1 MEEKSKKKRWY
12 FIFLGLVA
20 GILNGLFGAGGG
32 VAVVPMLENA
42 GIEPKKAHA
51 TSISIILPLS
61 ILSGIF
67 YLISGH
73 ISFETA
79 LPYLPLGIVGALM
92 GGWLLQK
99 ISNDLLR
106 RIFGI
111 IIIISAVRIFFK
123 IKEACW
129 SLCNIF

>member
-1 MEEKSKKKRWY
+1 MEQNRKKKKWY
-12 FIFLGLVA
+12 FVLLGLAA

-32 VAVVPMLENA
+32 VAVVPMLEKA
-42 GIEPKKAHA
+42 DIEPKKAHA

-67 YLISGH
+67 YLTSGH

-79 LPYLPLGIVGALM
+79 FPYLPLGVVGALL
-92 GGWLLQK
+92 GGWLLKK
-99 ISNDLLR
+99 IPNDLLR

-111 IIIISAVRIFFK
+111 IIILSAVRIFFK
-123 IKEACW
+123 
-129 SLCNIF
+129 

>member
-1 MEEKSKKKRWY
+1 MAADKKAKWY
-12 FIFLGLVA
+12 YAGLGVAA

-32 VAVVPMLENA
+32 VAVVPMLEKA

-61 ILSGIF
+61 ILSGVF
-67 YLISGH
+67 YWFSGR
-73 ISFETA
+73 IQFGAA
-79 LPYLPLGIVGALM
+79 LWYLPLGLVGALL
-92 GGWLLQK
+92 GAWLLKK

-111 IIIISAVRIFFK
+111 VIIISAIRIFLK
-123 IKEACW
+123 
-129 SLCNIF
+129 

>member
-99 ISNDLLR
+99 IPNDLLR

-111 IIIISAVRIFFK
+111 IIIISAVRIFLK
-123 IKEACW
+123 
-129 SLCNIF
+129 

>member
-1 MEEKSKKKRWY
+1 MEEKPQKKRWY
-12 FIFLGLVA
+12 FVFLGLAA

-32 VAVVPMLENA
+32 VAVVPMLEKA

-99 ISNDLLR
+99 IPNDLLR
-106 RIFGI
+106 RIFVI
-111 IIIISAVRIFFK
+111 IIIISAVRIFLK
-123 IKEACW
+123 
-129 SLCNIF
+129 

>member
-1 MEEKSKKKRWY
+1 MEEKPQKKRWY
-12 FIFLGLVA
+12 FVFLGVTA

-32 VAVVPMLENA
+32 VAVVPMLEKA

-73 ISFETA
+73 ISFGTA
-79 LPYLPLGIVGALM
+79 WPYLPLGIVGALI

-99 ISNDLLR
+99 IPNDLLR

-111 IIIISAVRIFFK
+111 IIILSAIRIFLK
-123 IKEACW
+123 
-129 SLCNIF
+129 

>member
-32 VAVVPMLENA
+32 VAVVPMLEKA

-111 IIIISAVRIFFK
+111 IIIISAVRIFLK
-123 IKEACW
+123 
-129 SLCNIF
+129 

>member
-1 MEEKSKKKRWY
+1 MFYIESGRHYEEKSKKKRWY

-111 IIIISAVRIFFK
+111 IIIISAVRIFLK
-123 IKEACW
+123 
-129 SLCNIF
+129 

>member
-99 ISNDLLR
+99 ISNELLR

-111 IIIISAVRIFFK
+111 IIIISAVRIFLK
-123 IKEACW
+123 
-129 SLCNIF
+129 

>member
-73 ISFETA
+73 I
-79 LPYLPLGIVGALM
+79 
-92 GGWLLQK
+92 
-99 ISNDLLR
+99 
-106 RIFGI
+106 
-111 IIIISAVRIFFK
+111 
-123 IKEACW
+123 
-129 SLCNIF
+129 